1 MTGYCLYWC
10 MQQVTGIILAGGS
23 SRRMGTEKAL
33 LPLPGNK
40 QLTFVEHLAALLAE
54 QCCQV
59 LLVAR
64 DEAQATRYARV
75 AGVRILLDKV
85 PDRGPL
91 MGLYSGLS
99 AMDTAISSHALVM
112 AVDMPLV
119 QAELVAFLL
128 AQPRSDALIVP
139 VVKGVP
145 QVLCAIYPHSVLRL
159 IEQRLQ
165 EGRRDPRS
173 LLEVAPV
180 SYIEEAQLREVDPQ
194 LRSFINVNTP
204 EDLDGLT

>member
-1 MTGYCLYWC
+1 
-10 MQQVTGIILAGGS
+10 
-23 SRRMGTEKAL
+23 MGTEKAL

-40 QLTFVEHLAALLAE
+40 QLTFVEHLAALLAR
-54 QCCQV
+54 QCSQV

-75 AGVRILLDKV
+75 AGVRMLIDQV

-99 AMDTAISSHALVM
+99 AMDAAISSHALVM
-112 AVDMPLV
+112 AVDMPLM
-119 QAELVAFLL
+119 QPALVAFLL
-128 AQPRSDALIVP
+128 AQPRSDALLVP
-139 VVKGVP
+139 VVNGVP
-145 QVLCAIYPHSVLRL
+145 QVLCAIYPHSVLPL
-159 IEQRLQ
+159 VEQRLQ

-180 SYIEEAQLREVDPQ
+180 NYIEEAQLREVDPQ

-204 EDLDGLT
+204 EELDGLT

>member
-1 MTGYCLYWC
+1 
-10 MQQVTGIILAGGS
+10 MQQVTGIILAGGR

-40 QLTFVEHLAALLAE
+40 HITFVEHLASLLAE
-54 QCCQV
+54 QCEQV

-64 DEAQATRYARV
+64 DQAQADLYSMVAGARV
-75 AGVRILLDKV
+75 LIDKV

-99 AMDTAISSHALVM
+99 ALDALSSHALVV
-112 AVDMPLV
+112 AVDLPLA
-119 QAELVAFLL
+119 QPALIALLL

-139 VVKGVP
+139 VVNATP
-145 QVLCAIYPHSVLRL
+145 QVLFAIYPRTAVPL
-159 IEQRLQ
+159 IERRLQ

-173 LLEVAPV
+173 LLEIAPV
-180 SYIEEAQLREVDPQ
+180 RYIEEAQLREVDPQ

-204 EDLDGLT
+204 EELDGLAL

>member
-1 MTGYCLYWC
+1 M
-10 MQQVTGIILAGGS
+10 VTGIILAGGS

-40 QLTFVEHLAALLAE
+40 QLTFVEHLAALLAG
-54 QCCQV
+54 QCRQV
-59 LLVAR
+59 LLVVR
-64 DEAQATRYARV
+64 DEAQATRYAR
-75 AGVRILLDKV
+75 ATGVRMLIDKV

-99 AMDTAISSHALVM
+99 AMDAAISSHALVM

-119 QAELVAFLL
+119 QPALVAFLL
-128 AQPRSDALIVP
+128 AQLRTDALLVPIVN
-139 VVKGVP
+139 GVP
-145 QVLCAIYPHSVLRL
+145 QVLCAIYPHSVLPL
-159 IEQRLQ
+159 VEQRLQ

-194 LRSFINVNTP
+194 LRSFVNINTP
-204 EDLDGLT
+204 EELDGLT

>member
-1 MTGYCLYWC
+1 MI
-10 MQQVTGIILAGGS
+10 TGIILAGGS

-40 QLTFVEHLAALLAE
+40 QLTFVEHLAALLAG
-54 QCCQV
+54 QCREG

-64 DEAQATRYARV
+64 DEAQATRYAR
-75 AGVRILLDKV
+75 ATGVRMLIDKV

-99 AMDTAISSHALVM
+99 AMDAAISSHALVM

-119 QAELVAFLL
+119 QPALVAFLL
-128 AQPRSDALIVP
+128 AQPRTDALLVPIVN
-139 VVKGVP
+139 GVP
-145 QVLCAIYPHSVLRL
+145 QVLCAIYPHSVLPL
-159 IEQRLQ
+159 VEQRLQ
-165 EGRRDPRS
+165 SGRRDPRS

-180 SYIEEAQLREVDPQ
+180 SYMEEEQLREGGPK
-194 LRSFINVNTP
+194 LRSFVNVNTP
-204 EDLDGLT
+204 EELDGLT

>member
-1 MTGYCLYWC
+1 
-10 MQQVTGIILAGGS
+10 
-23 SRRMGTEKAL
+23 MGTEKAL
-33 LPLPGNK
+33 LPMPGNK
-40 QLTFVEHLAALLAE
+40 QLTFVEHLAALLAG
-54 QCCQV
+54 QCREV

-64 DEAQATRYARV
+64 DEAQVTRYARV
-75 AGVRILLDKV
+75 TGVRMLIDKV

-99 AMDTAISSHALVM
+99 AMDAAISSHALVM

-119 QAELVAFLL
+119 QPALVAFLL
-128 AQPRSDALIVP
+128 AQPRSDALLVP
-139 VVKGVP
+139 VVNGVP
-145 QVLCAIYPHSVLRL
+145 QVLCAIYPHSVLPL
-159 IEQRLQ
+159 VEQRLQ

-204 EDLDGLT
+204 EELDGLT

>member
-1 MTGYCLYWC
+1 
-10 MQQVTGIILAGGS
+10 MQQVTGIILAGGV

-40 QLTFVEHLAALLAE
+40 QLTFVEYLASLLAE
-54 QCCQV
+54 QCCEV

-64 DEAQATRYARV
+64 DEAQAARYGKV
-75 AGVRILLDKV
+75 AGVRILVDKI

-99 AMDTAISSHALVM
+99 AMDAAVSSHALVM

-119 QAELVAFLL
+119 QPALVAFLL
-128 AQPRSDALIVP
+128 AQPRSDALMVP
-139 VVKGVP
+139 VVNGVP
-145 QVLCAIYPHSVLRL
+145 QVLCAIYPHSVLPL
-159 IEQRLQ
+159 VEQRLQ

-194 LRSFINVNTP
+194 LRSFVNVNTP
-204 EDLDGLT
+204 EELDGLT